1 MKRIAASLAALAA
14 LAAPLASAQ
23 LVVSANDGKMTLVDG
38 VATVLAS
45 PSPDTFAVIDLSA
58 RPPKLIFEIEA
69 PSSIIGPP
77 VNVAIAPGGKLA
89 LISNSNKI
97 DPADAKKLAFDNRV
111 SIIDLAANPPRVIGT
126 VEAGAAPSGISI
138 NREGTLALVA
148 NRGDGTVTALRI
160 AGNDVKNIGTVA
172 IGGASSG
179 PSHVVITPDGKMA
192 LVTKDNDNAVSVL
205 AIDGDKVSYDK
216 RDLYPGVR
224 PYGITMAPDGKSAV
238 VGNVGRGV
246 GDSDTIASIDLTGK
260 WPRVVDHLTVGQ
272 QVEGLS
278 MSHDGKMV
286 AATVENSSNKA
297 KSFPFYSPNGR
308 VVLARLDG
316 AKLTRMSEAPVG
328 AWVQGSVF
336 SSDGKMLLV
345 QNFLDREL
353 QVFAIEGQGQLRD
366 TGQRIKLKA
375 GPVGIRA
382 LGSP

>member
-1 MKRIAASLAALAA
+1 MKRIAAALLV
-14 LAAPLASAQ
+14 LAAPLTHAQ
-23 LVVSANDGKMTLVDG
+23 LVVSVNDGKVTLVDG
-38 VATVLAS
+38 NLTVLAN
-45 PSPDTFAVIDLSA
+45 PTPDTFAVIDLSA
-58 RPPKLIFEIEA
+58 KPPKLLFEVDA
-69 PSSIIGPP
+69 PTSIVGPP
-77 VNVAIAPGGKLA
+77 SNVAIAPGARLA
-89 LISNSNKI
+89 LISNSNKV
-97 DPADAKKLAFDNRV
+97 DPADAKKLAFDNRI
-111 SIIDLAANPPRVIGT
+111 SIIDLAANPPKVIGT

-148 NRGDGTVTALRI
+148 NRGDGTVTVLRI
-160 AGNDVKNIGTVA
+160 AGNDVKNVGTVT
-172 IGGASSG
+172 IGGATSG
-179 PSHVVITPDGKMA
+179 PSHAVITPDGKTA
-192 LVTKDNDNAVSVL
+192 LVTKDNDNAIAVL
-205 AIDGDKVSYDK
+205 AIDGDKVTYDK
-216 RDLYPGVR
+216 RDLYPGIR
-224 PYGITMAPDGKSAV
+224 PYGIAMAPDGKTAV

-272 QVEGLS
+272 QTEGLS

-297 KSFPFYSPNGR
+297 KDFPFYSPHGK

-316 AKLTRMSEAPVG
+316 TKLIKMSEAPVG

-336 SSDGKMLLV
+336 SADGKTLLV

-353 QVFAIEGQGQLRD
+353 QVFAIEAQGQLRD

-382 LGSP
+382 VGAP